1 MVNKYFFEKYS
12 DKKIIF
18 LTKNLYRT
26 VSGDNK
32 IIYCLED
39 YVEEVCSIIEQND
52 ISSFEETISVL
63 QNYVI
68 NGLIIVEMAERTYI
82 ISPYL
87 DSRLSWFENNK
98 NIIFSDSSVEIAKYL
113 NLKLSP
119 KRLASQFIFGLPYYP
134 FQTISLWEELVN
146 IKPLNYLEISEKGC
160 LEKRVPSYEVDTND
174 FNKLI
179 IKIKEEFLNS
189 INHDLNMGNEVSSDV
204 SGGVDSATIAFTLNK
219 LIPDFSICTLNQ
231 VPLLIVILNGRHLL
245 QKILVGN

>member
-98 NIIFSDSSVEIAKYL
+98 NIIFSDSCRNCKIFEFKT
-113 NLKLSP
+113 LSEAFSESIYFWTSI
-119 KRLASQFIFGLPYYP
+119 LS
-134 FQTISLWEELVN
+134 ISN
-146 IKPLNYLEISEKGC
+146 N
-160 LEKRVPSYEVDTND
+160 
-174 FNKLI
+174 
-179 IKIKEEFLNS
+179 
-189 INHDLNMGNEVSSDV
+189 
-204 SGGVDSATIAFTLNK
+204 
-219 LIPDFSICTLNQ
+219 
-231 VPLLIVILNGRHLL
+231 
-245 QKILVGN
+245 

>member
-68 NGLIIVEMAERTYI
+68 NGLIRI
-82 ISPYL
+82 
-87 DSRLSWFENNK
+87 
-98 NIIFSDSSVEIAKYL
+98 
-113 NLKLSP
+113 
-119 KRLASQFIFGLPYYP
+119 
-134 FQTISLWEELVN
+134 
-146 IKPLNYLEISEKGC
+146 
-160 LEKRVPSYEVDTND
+160 
-174 FNKLI
+174 
-179 IKIKEEFLNS
+179 
-189 INHDLNMGNEVSSDV
+189 
-204 SGGVDSATIAFTLNK
+204 
-219 LIPDFSICTLNQ
+219 
-231 VPLLIVILNGRHLL
+231 
-245 QKILVGN
+245 